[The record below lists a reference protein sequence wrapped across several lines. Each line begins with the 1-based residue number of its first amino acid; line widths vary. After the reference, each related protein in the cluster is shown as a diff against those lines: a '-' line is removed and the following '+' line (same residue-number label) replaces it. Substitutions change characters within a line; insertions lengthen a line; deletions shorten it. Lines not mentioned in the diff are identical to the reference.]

1 MKKIVV
7 LIVFSALFAFTAEA
21 AETKIAYV
29 DLQKIVTTS
38 EQGKE
43 ALKTLDSIEKAKN
56 ALINDKVREIKKLE
70 EELTKQGA
78 VLTPEA
84 KQKKQADYESLM
96 MEFQKMRKE
105 RDDELKKNEAEFIQ
119 RIVLEVK
126 GLLAQIARK
135 EGYTAIFNEA
145 VVVYM
150 PDELNLTDRVLKEY
164 NELSKGAKKE

>member
-1 MKKIVV
+1 MKKIIV
-7 LIVFSALFAFTAEA
+7 LIVFSVLLSFHAEA

-119 RIVLEVK
+119 KIVLEVK
-126 GLLAQIARK
+126 ALLAQIARK
-135 EGYTAIFNEA
+135 EGYTAILNEA

-150 PDELNLTDRVLKEY
+150 PDELNLTERVLKEF
-164 NELSKGAKKE
+164 NELSKGAAKE

>member
-1 MKKIVV
+1 MKNIIV
-7 LIVFSALFAFTAEA
+7 LILFSVLLSFSAEA

-29 DLQKIVTTS
+29 DLQRIVTTS

-43 ALKTLDSIEKAKN
+43 ALKALESIEKTKN
-56 ALINDKVREIKKLE
+56 ALISDKVKELKGLE

-84 KQKKQADYESLM
+84 KQKKQAEYESLM

-119 RIVLEVK
+119 KIVIEVK
-126 GLLAQIARK
+126 DLLAKIARQ

-150 PDELNLTDRVLKEY
+150 PNELNLTERVLKEF